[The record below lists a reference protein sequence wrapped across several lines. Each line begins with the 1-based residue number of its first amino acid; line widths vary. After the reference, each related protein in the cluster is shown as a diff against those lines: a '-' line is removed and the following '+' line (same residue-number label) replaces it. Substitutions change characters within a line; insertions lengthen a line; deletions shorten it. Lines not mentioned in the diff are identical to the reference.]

1 MKNVLELILIRHTKW
16 DKKNDK
22 PLTTFE
28 KEVKNILS
36 KLKNEKFDIV
46 YSSPAKRCLILA
58 SKISKEF
65 KKPLRVSKLL
75 RERDEGIFKN
85 IPNHEK
91 LMKKEAKKLGL
102 HYVEFRLKNGESV
115 LDVLERTKK
124 FLKRLKERKVVI
136 VTHYTNILCFY
147 SLAKRIDIRKVWDEN
162 LIDPNYGEVIKLY
175 FRKVF

>member
-1 MKNVLELILIRHTKW
+1 MKREAKLILIRHTKW
-16 DKKNDK
+16 NKKNNE

-28 KEVKNILS
+28 KEVNNIIS

-46 YSSPAKRCLILA
+46 YSSPSKRCLALA
-58 SKISKEF
+58 RKISKEF
-65 KKPLRVSKLL
+65 KKPLKVSKLL
-75 RERDEGIFKN
+75 RERNEGIYKN
-85 IPNHEK
+85 IPNHDELVEK
-91 LMKKEAKKLGL
+91 EVKRFGI
-102 HYVEFRLKNGESV
+102 HYVEFKPKNGESV

-124 FLKRLKERKVVI
+124 FLKKLKERKVVI

-162 LIDPNYGEVIKLY
+162 LINPNYGEVIKLY